1 MQTQYMLGFMWA
13 WGTGRKP
20 NIVGFI
26 GYKHDSKALKHDDG
40 INNVGK
46 HASRTKS
53 DSVKWREKRKKKI
66 YMVVQY
72 KYHVL

>member
-1 MQTQYMLGFMWA
+1 M
-13 WGTGRKP
+13 
-20 NIVGFI
+20 GFI

-66 YMVVQY
+66 YMVVKY